1 MVSSRRNPEDDPCA
15 DGERHHRCRSW
26 LPKPAHWPR
35 DGRGLDEGRLM
46 RAIQIGASSGVSVRS
61 EECGGKIKAA
71 HRHRVGESGERGGDS
86 VPPSRVGLLAWL
98 AMDGPSRPKKCT
110 YNLRVQTH
118 ANKKQKA
125 APPSKV

>member
-61 EECGGKIKAA
+61 AGGRLRLPIAIGLERA
-71 HRHRVGESGERGGDS
+71 GSGEGIRF
-86 VPPSRVGLLAWL
+86 RLLGLGCLL
-98 AMDGPSRPKKCT
+98 G
-110 YNLRVQTH
+110 
-118 ANKKQKA
+118 
-125 APPSKV
+125 

>member
-1 MVSSRRNPEDDPCA
+1 MCRRGAASSLPVVVAQACALAPRWPRSRRGAPHA
-15 DGERHHRCRSW
+15 
-26 LPKPAHWPR
+26 R
-35 DGRGLDEGRLM
+35 DSDRRQFGCEC
-46 RAIQIGASSGVSVRS
+46 

-71 HRHRVGESGERGGDS
+71 HRYRVGESGERGGDS

-118 ANKKQKA
+118 AHKKQKA